1 MSFGRI
7 ITALDAQRHSILN
20 IRWMTKIYV
29 LVDFAC
35 IVSQFIGAVIPA
47 SGDPVAQKQ
56 SKIILLAGLITQ
68 LVALLLFIFT
78 CWHAHVRIK
87 QNPPDILLKGVISK
101 WKIHFI
107 ALEAV
112 TGLMIVRSLV
122 RTIEYLQGEGGYII
136 MHEVFLYV
144 FDAAL
149 MAIVMGIFLV
159 VYPGKLVREA
169 RRLKS
174 EQDGNFLLGSAER

>member
-1 MSFGRI
+1 
-7 ITALDAQRHSILN
+7 
-20 IRWMTKIYV
+20 
-29 LVDFAC
+29 
-35 IVSQFIGAVIPA
+35 
-47 SGDPVAQKQ
+47 
-56 SKIILLAGLITQ
+56 
-68 LVALLLFIFT
+68 
-78 CWHAHVRIK
+78 
-87 QNPPDILLKGVISK
+87 
-101 WKIHFI
+101 
-107 ALEAV
+107 
-112 TGLMIVRSLV
+112 
-122 RTIEYLQGEGGYII
+122 

>member
-1 MSFGRI
+1 
-7 ITALDAQRHSILN
+7 
-20 IRWMTKIYV
+20 
-29 LVDFAC
+29 
-35 IVSQFIGAVIPA
+35 
-47 SGDPVAQKQ
+47 
-56 SKIILLAGLITQ
+56 
-68 LVALLLFIFT
+68 
-78 CWHAHVRIK
+78 
-87 QNPPDILLKGVISK
+87 
-101 WKIHFI
+101 
-107 ALEAV
+107 
-112 TGLMIVRSLV
+112 MIVRSLV